1 LKTLIYLIIWLAAI
15 IGAIFLLHYQL
26 AAYGPGQVTVS
37 LGHWELEATLFF
49 VGTALLV
56 SFVVL
61 YIVIRLFLGIIRL
74 PRFIKRRSQ
83 EQRALISQQALV
95 AGLIESAE
103 GNWETAEQYLIRHA
117 ANSGT
122 PLIHY
127 LTAARAAQSR
137 GAHDERDSYLSK
149 AHELMPE
156 AELAIG
162 LTRAELQLSN
172 QQFDEALA
180 SLTHLN
186 KIAPSHAKVLKMM
199 HQAYAQ
205 MEDWDGVTKLL
216 PQMHKNKVLMEAEIK
231 LLETET
237 FSSLLKRKSE
247 ARSAEIMRNAWL
259 DVPEHIR
266 AMPGIQQIYIAAM
279 IEAGSGAEVEPLLRK
294 ALEKDWNET
303 LLVLY
308 GHINLPDPQKQLQQ
322 IQEWLS
328 KKSDSAVLL
337 RILGKL
343 ALRTGDNTSARSHL
357 EKSLSIEPSVE
368 AYQLTGDLLLKL
380 GKAAL
385 ASQYFRNGLLFAS
398 GGIVE
403 QILEPL
409 EERELETMNLSRAE
423 ENRTEETPES

>member
-1 LKTLIYLIIWLAAI
+1 MKTLIYLFIWLVAI
-15 IGAIFLLHYQL
+15 IGTVILLHFQA

-37 LGHWELEATLFF
+37 LGHWEIEATLFF
-49 VGTALLV
+49 VGAVLLIG
-56 SFVVL
+56 FIFL
-61 YIVIRLFLGIIRL
+61 YIAIRLSIGIFHL
-74 PRFIKRRSQ
+74 PRFLKRRSQ

-137 GAHDERDSYLSK
+137 GAHSERDSYLSK

-162 LTRAELQLSN
+162 LTKAELQLSN

-237 FSSLLKRKSE
+237 FSALLKRKSE
-247 ARSAEIMRNAWL
+247 AHSAETMRNTWL

-266 AMPGIQQIYIAAM
+266 AVPGIQQIYIAAM
-279 IEAGSGAEVEPLLRK
+279 IEAGSGAEVEPMLRK
-294 ALEKDWNET
+294 ALDKEWSET

-308 GHINLPDPQKQLQQ
+308 GHINLPDPQKQQQ
-322 IQEWLS
+322 QVLAWLS
-328 KKSDSAVLL
+328 KKGESAVLL
-337 RILGKL
+337 RVLGKL
-343 ALRTGDNTSARSHL
+343 ALRTGDNVAARNYL
-357 EKSLSIEPSVE
+357 EKSLGLEPSVE
-368 AYQLTGDLLLKL
+368 VYQLTGDLLLKL
-380 GKAAL
+380 GNAL
-385 ASQYFRNGLLFAS
+385 LACQYFRNGLLFAS
-398 GGIVE
+398 GGVVE
-403 QILEPL
+403 QIIEPL
-409 EERELETMNLSRAE
+409 EDPVTVAMA
-423 ENRTEETPES
+423 EETPES

>member
-1 LKTLIYLIIWLAAI
+1 LKTLIYLIIWLVAV
-15 IGAIFLLHYQL
+15 IGAIFLLHYQI

-37 LGHWELEATLFF
+37 LGHWELEATLVFACT
-49 VGTALLV
+49 VLLV
-56 SFVVL
+56 GFILL
-61 YIVIRLFLGIIRL
+61 YIAIRLFIGILHL

-103 GNWETAEQYLIRHA
+103 GNWEAAEQYLIRHA

-137 GAHDERDSYLSK
+137 GAHHERDNYLSK

-172 QQFDEALA
+172 RQFDEALA

-186 KIAPSHAKVLKMM
+186 KIAPAHATVLKMM

-216 PQMHKNKVLMEAEIK
+216 PHMHKNKVLMEAEIK

-237 FSSLLKRKSE
+237 FSALLKRKSE
-247 ARSAEIMRNAWL
+247 TRSAETMRNVWL

-266 AMPGIQQIYIAAM
+266 IAPGIQQIYIAAM
-279 IEAGSGAEVEPLLRK
+279 IEAGSGAEVEPLLRL
-294 ALEKDWNET
+294 ALEKDWSET

-308 GHINLPDPQKQLQQ
+308 GHISLPDPQKQLQQ
-322 IQEWLS
+322 AQAWLS
-328 KKSDSAVLL
+328 KKGESAVLL
-337 RILGKL
+337 RVLGKL
-343 ALRTGDNTSARSHL
+343 ALRTGDNTAARLYL
-357 EKSLSIEPSVE
+357 EKSLSMEPSVE
-368 AYQLTGDLLLKL
+368 AYQLAGDLLLKQ
-380 GKAAL
+380 GGVIL
-385 ASQYFRNGLLFAS
+385 ASQYFRNGLMFAS
-398 GGIVE
+398 GGVVE
-403 QILEPL
+403 QIMEPL
-409 EERELETMNLSRAE
+409 ENPINAIAIAE
-423 ENRTEETPES
+423 ENETEETQAPS

>member
-1 LKTLIYLIIWLAAI
+1 VKTLIYLFIWLVAI
-15 IGAIFLLHYQL
+15 IGAVILLHYQA

-37 LGHWELEATLFF
+37 LGHWEIEATLFF
-49 VGTALLV
+49 VGAVLL
-56 SFVVL
+56 FGFIFL
-61 YIVIRLFLGIIRL
+61 YMAIRLSIGIFHL
-74 PRFIKRRSQ
+74 PRFLKRRSQ

-137 GAHDERDSYLSK
+137 GAHSERDSYLSK

-162 LTRAELQLSN
+162 LTKAELQLSN

-205 MEDWDGVTKLL
+205 MEDWDGVTRLL

-237 FSSLLKRKSE
+237 FSALLKRKSE
-247 ARSAEIMRNAWL
+247 SRSAEIMRNTWL

-266 AMPGIQQIYIAAM
+266 VVPGIQQIYIAAM
-279 IEAGSGAEVEPLLRK
+279 IEAGSGAEVEPMLRK

-308 GHINLPDPQKQLQQ
+308 GCINLPDMQKQQQ
-322 IQEWLS
+322 QVQAWLS
-328 KKSDSAVLL
+328 KKGESAVLL
-337 RILGKL
+337 RVLGRL
-343 ALRTGDNTSARSHL
+343 ALRSGDNAAARGYL
-357 EKSLSIEPSVE
+357 EKSLGLEPSVE
-368 AYQLTGDLLLKL
+368 AYQLTGDLLLNL
-380 GKAAL
+380 GNAPL

-398 GGIVE
+398 GGVVE
-403 QILEPL
+403 QIIEPL
-409 EERELETMNLSRAE
+409 EDPVTVAMA
-423 ENRTEETPES
+423 EETPES

>member
-1 LKTLIYLIIWLAAI
+1 MKTLIYLIIWIAALA
-15 IGAIFLLHYQL
+15 GAGFFLHQQM
-26 AAYGPGQVTVS
+26 AAYGPGQVAVS

-49 VGTALLV
+49 AGAVLLIG
-56 SFVVL
+56 F
-61 YIVIRLFLGIIRL
+61 IVFYFSIRLFFGIIHL
-74 PRFIKRRSQ
+74 PRHLKRRSF
-83 EQRALISQQALV
+83 EQRSLISQQALV

-137 GAHDERDSYLSK
+137 GAHNERDSYLSK

-156 AELAIG
+156 AEIAIG

-172 QQFDEALA
+172 RQFDEAVA
-180 SLTHLN
+180 SLMHLN

-199 HQAYAQ
+199 HQAYSQA
-205 MEDWDGVTKLL
+205 EDWEGITKLL
-216 PQMHKNKVLMEAEIK
+216 PQLHKNKVLMEAEIK

-237 FSSLLKRKSE
+237 FSLLLKRKAESH
-247 ARSAEIMRNAWL
+247 SAEVMRNIWL
-259 DVPEHIR
+259 DVPEHVR
-266 AMPGIQQIYIAAM
+266 ALPGIQQIYIAAM
-279 IEAGSGAEVEPLLRK
+279 IEAGSGVEIEPMLRK

-308 GHINLPDPQKQLQQ
+308 GDLNLPDAQKHKQQ
-322 IQEWLS
+322 VQAWLS
-328 KKSDSAVLL
+328 KKGDSAILL
-337 RILGKL
+337 RVLGKL
-343 ALRTGDNTSARSHL
+343 AMRTDDTVAARIHL
-357 EKSLSIEPSVE
+357 EKSLGIAPSVE
-368 AYQLTGDLLLKL
+368 AYQLIGELLYKE
-380 GKAAL
+380 GNTAM

-398 GGIVE
+398 GGVVE

-409 EERELETMNLSRAE
+409 ENPSEIIE
-423 ENRTEETPES
+423 